1 MSDNENLKKEKKKRK
16 KQSHKKENGK
26 KTANR
31 KTSIRGR
38 LQFDISILIGVS
50 VAVLAIVSLVS
61 SCVNNMF
68 TLRENMMTLAQLTAD
83 RVSEELKVTT
93 SVVSELGMESKLS
106 NNVYVKEQKQSLI
119 DQRVESYG
127 MVSGKLLDEKGMCKM
142 EGVDYSQTDYFKKSM
157 QGETVISDPITDE
170 DGTQYVVIS
179 APVWKDGVKDSSV
192 VGVVLLI
199 PNPDFLNNVAVGVKI
214 SKNAECYML
223 DATGSTIAQSYEPDA
238 SEVKN
243 VIEAADTDA
252 SLKKLASLEQK
263 MIQGENGYG
272 VYTEKGSVKIMAYA
286 PIADT
291 NGWSVALNAPIM
303 DFLSTACV
311 GMGISIVI
319 AIGAVLLGI
328 SYARTLGK
336 QIGTPI
342 KLCADR
348 LALLSTGNL
357 HAPMPEINTQDE
369 TKKLADATAVLADNL
384 KLVITDADSLLGEM
398 ADGNFAISAD
408 NEQYYVG
415 DFHGLIE
422 SMRKLNFKLSATLSD
437 IKEAVGQVT
446 LGAGQMA
453 ETAQG
458 LAEGATEQAGAVEE
472 LQATITNMTEIVEKN
487 TKNLQESSEKAKT
500 YQRQA
505 QLSGQDLNGLT
516 SAMKSIDETSRQIND
531 IIGEIE
537 DIASQT
543 NLLSLNAAIEAAR
556 AGEAGR
562 GFAVVADQI
571 RKLADDSAQ
580 SAVHTRELIETAI
593 QKIEEGNEITAKAC
607 DSLIQVVDGI
617 GIIAEDSRKAAD
629 SATAQAEAM
638 EQLEQGID
646 QISAVVQNN
655 SATAEESSATSE
667 ELSAQATNMNELVEA
682 FKLRPRK

>member
-1 MSDNENLKKEKKKRK
+1 MSDNENLKKEKKKADKRSRK
-16 KQSHKKENGK
+16 EKTGK

-61 SCVNNMF
+61 SCVNNMI
-68 TLRENMMTLAQLTAD
+68 TLRENMVTLAQLTAD
-83 RVSEELKVTT
+83 RVSEELKVTS

-127 MVSGKLLDEKGMCKM
+127 MVSGKLLDENGVCKM
-142 EGVDYSQTDYFKKSM
+142 EGVDYSQTDYFKRSM
-157 QGETVISDPITDE
+157 QGETVISDPITGE
-170 DGTQYVVIS
+170 DGNQYVVIS

-199 PNPDFLNNVAVGVKI
+199 PNPDFLNNVAIGVKI

-223 DATGSTIAQSYEPDA
+223 DPAGSTIAQSYEKNAAEAD
-238 SEVKN
+238 N
-243 VIEAADTDA
+243 VIEASKTDA
-252 SLKKLASLEQK
+252 SLKKLASLEEK

-272 VYTEKGSVKIMAYA
+272 IFTDKGSVKIMAYA

-303 DFLSTACV
+303 DFLSTACI
-311 GMGISIVI
+311 GMGISILI
-319 AIGAVLLGI
+319 AIVAVLLGI
-328 SYARTLGK
+328 SYAKTLGRE
-336 QIGTPI
+336 IGTPI
-342 KLCADR
+342 ELCADR
-348 LALLSTGNL
+348 LALLSVGDL

-369 TKKLADATAVLADNL
+369 TRKLADATATLASNL
-384 KLVITDADSLLGEM
+384 KLVITDADNLLGEM

-422 SMRKLNFKLSATLSD
+422 SMRKLNYKLSAALSD

-487 TKNLQESSEKAKT
+487 TKSLQESSEKAKV
-500 YQRQA
+500 YQHQA

-516 SAMKSIDETSRQIND
+516 NAMKSIDETSRQIND

-593 QKIEEGNEITAKAC
+593 QKIEEGNQITAKTC

-617 GIIAEDSRKAAD
+617 GIIAEDSQKAAD
-629 SATAQAEAM
+629 SATSQVEAM